1 MAANTLG
8 YCHKMEISMRKQPT
22 ALRLV
27 MAACAY
33 ICFLASVSGW
43 SGLAW
48 GQDYPVRPITLVA
61 PSTPGSTPDILAR
74 IIGRKLSE
82 QLGQQVVVIN
92 RPGAGNNIGT
102 ASVAQAAPDGY
113 TILLG

>member
-1 MAANTLG
+1 
-8 YCHKMEISMRKQPT
+8 MRKQPT
-22 ALRLV
+22 ALRRI
-27 MAACAY
+27 MAAGAY
-33 ICFLASVSGW
+33 VCFLASVSGW
-43 SGLAW
+43 GGLAW
-48 GQDYPVRPITLVA
+48 GQDYPARPITLVA